1 MKDLISFGGRWMSD
15 ETTTSSDMRRHG
27 RVGLTRPAIA
37 VELDPDGAPLAPWTV
52 QTFDLSRSGL
62 GLLSRRMVHVGRYL
76 VVEVVGAG
84 KERQTVLFGVVR
96 QCRYEEGRGY
106 MVGLEF
112 KQLPV
117 GTLLRRYLNA
127 WSKRVA

>member
-1 MKDLISFGGRWMSD
+1 MSEQTTDNQDL
-15 ETTTSSDMRRHG
+15 RRHD

-37 VELDPDGAPLAPWTV
+37 VELDRDGSPLAPWTV

-76 VVEVVGAG
+76 VVEIIGSG

-96 QCRYEEGRGY
+96 QCRYEEGKGY
-106 MVGLEF
+106 MLGLEF
-112 KQLPV
+112 KQVPV
-117 GTLLRRYLNA
+117 GTLLGRYLNN